1 MAVYRSTRDGVWRVI
16 VWANGKRHETTVRG
30 DEAEA
35 RRREVTLKMEHLATA
50 AKLPTAKP
58 QVNRKRYRLA
68 AERAEPWR
76 VAIAAALEANGC
88 APDSSTRLRP
98 RSAFVPRNRQT
109 SWLYAVQT
117 CGDTGPVKF
126 GRAYNVAGRMTQIQ
140 TGCPF
145 EMVVL
150 GVCSG
155 GDVEGVIHDGLRRF
169 HLRGEWYEASAPVLE
184 IARVIHDAGKAEG
197 SYVACGMAEPAERM
211 AACG

>member
-1 MAVYRSTRDGVWRVI
+1 MPVYKSSRNGTWRIV
-16 VWANGKRHETTVRG
+16 VWADGRRHETTFSG
-30 DEAEA
+30 GEAEA
-35 RRREVTLKMEHLATA
+35 KRREVTLKMDHLATA
-50 AKLPTAKP
+50 AKMPASKP

-76 VAIAAALEANGC
+76 VAIAAALEAYGC
-88 APDSSTRLRP
+88 TPELVERKRP
-98 RSAFVPRNRQT
+98 RSAFVPRNGQT

-117 CGDTGPVKF
+117 GGPAGPVKF

-140 TGCPF
+140 TGCPW
-145 EMVVL
+145 EIVVL

-197 SYVACGMAEPAERM
+197 SYVACGMAEPAQR
-211 AACG
+211 AA